1 MKKLRINH
9 ICLLT
14 VKKMQNQCGQTTLK
28 QAQRTIHIR
37 DVTKRLKQGIN
48 EEDIDY
54 IQISIGCTTSIKY
67 KNIIYNARLKDT
79 NK

>member
-1 MKKLRINH
+1 MDKPHLFVDCEKNAEPMWSDNIKTSTKN
-9 ICLLT
+9 
-14 VKKMQNQCGQTTLK
+14 
-28 QAQRTIHIR
+28 IR

-54 IQISIGCTTSIKY
+54 IQISIACTTSIKY